1 MGRSKPIVLLAVAM
15 FFGLFAMAAASKR
28 MGRGGGALQA
38 PEDVTV
44 LVVAAREIPF
54 GAKLAVEDLKT
65 IEWPGKA
72 PFEGIVA
79 KPEDIVDRVVKSTIV
94 PGEPIFEGKL
104 AAEGTKTTLAALIP
118 RGMRAMTV
126 RIDKATETGSL
137 LVRGSRV
144 DVVVTIEPDEHSREK
159 MSKTVLQN
167 IEVLCAGPPET
178 GVEECARSSYSS
190 VNTVILLVKPTEA
203 EVLAHATTEGKIH
216 LVVRAFTDNLA
227 EETTGIT
234 AMTMWSKKATP
245 KVVEEK
251 KVAEKV
257 LPTAKD
263 VYNLARGLAARGKTD
278 EAITKFK
285 ELMTLYPQSE
295 LCVEAQNQIESI
307 LGARHLAEQRETC
320 ERKLSVARKALHDGA
335 FDEVSTACNAI
346 ASEYGQLSLENGDSV
361 RDLVA
366 ELRERTAGQEK
377 VAHRIYQLFRNYLT
391 QNLRE
396 TARAH
401 LLKLK
406 KEFPKSIYAT
416 MAERALPEPGSGRPL
431 SPASL
436 QGSGSALSAI
446 TEQPRLAKLAH
457 RTRNRVPQKVKDKR
471 ATGSQKSEGSQP
483 TALAS
488 AADSDD
494 AKPLMAMRV
503 SD

>member
-1 MGRSKPIVLLAVAM
+1 M

-28 MGRGGGALQA
+28 MGGGSGGLQA
-38 PEDVTV
+38 KKDVTV

-54 GAKLAVEDLKT
+54 GAKLAAEDLKT

-72 PFEGIVA
+72 PFQGIVA
-79 KPEDIVDRVVKSTIV
+79 EPKDIVDRVVKSAIV

-104 AAEGTKTTLAALIP
+104 AAEGTRTTLAAMIP

-137 LVRGSRV
+137 LDRGSRV

-159 MSKTVLQN
+159 VSKTVLQN

-178 GVEECARSSYSS
+178 GEEECARSSYSNAS
-190 VNTVILLVKPTEA
+190 TVILLVKPSEA

-216 LVVRAFTDNLA
+216 LVIRAFTDNVA

-234 AMTMWSKKATP
+234 AMTMWSKKKEEEP

-251 KVAEKV
+251 KVEEKEQ
-257 LPTAKD
+257 PTAKD
-263 VYNLARGLAARGKTD
+263 VYNLARGLAAQGKTD

-285 ELMTLYPQSE
+285 ELMTRYPQSE
-295 LCVEAQNQIESI
+295 LCVDAQKQIETI
-307 LGARHLAEQRETC
+307 LGARQLAQQREAC
-320 ERKLSVARKALHDGA
+320 GRRLNVARRALEEGA
-335 FDEVSTACNAI
+335 FDEASTVCNAI
-346 ASEYGQLSLENGDSV
+346 VSEYGQLSLANGDSV
-361 RDLVA
+361 QDLVA
-366 ELRERTAGQEK
+366 ELREGIAAQEK
-377 VAHRIYQLFRNYLT
+377 VAHRIYQLFRNYLG
-391 QNLRE
+391 QNLKE

-406 KEFPKSIYAT
+406 KEFPKSIYTT
-416 MAERALPEPGSGRPL
+416 MAERALSQPGSGGPL

-446 TEQPRLAKLAH
+446 AVKPRPIKMARRVRNWVSKKAKH
-457 RTRNRVPQKVKDKR
+457 KR
-471 ATGSQKSEGSQP
+471 AADRQKSDESQP
-483 TALAS
+483 ETIVS
-488 AADSDD
+488 SGDSDD
-494 AKPLMAMRV
+494 ARPLMALRV